1 MNESDDKAAGEEFA
15 QQAKQHF
22 DNSVEGLDAAT
33 RSRLNR
39 GRQAALAELGRG
51 RPAWVQWIPAAGVA
65 AAAIFAVVLWTG
77 NQPIDEITPAA
88 SATDFEI
95 LLTEDSLEM
104 IEDLEF
110 YSWIELDAEAED
122 TAEPEDIVG

>member
-1 MNESDDKAAGEEFA
+1 MNERNDNATDNAFA

-22 DNSVEGLDAAT
+22 DDSVESLDAEA

-39 GRQAALAELGRG
+39 GRQVALAELNTG
-51 RPAWVQWIPAAGVA
+51 RPAWVRWAPAAGVA
-65 AAAIFAVVLWTG
+65 AAAVFAVVLWTG
-77 NQPIDEITPAA
+77 NRPLDDITPAA

-104 IEDLEF
+104 LEDLEF
-110 YSWIELDAEAED
+110 YSWIDLDEAANVDLRSED
-122 TAEPEDIVG
+122 KVG